1 MYKTR
6 KIRVEEKAFILF
18 LLAECGADEQIYP
31 VAGEV
36 YGYEGGIMGSINLAG
51 SDPDQYAGDLIQVEY
66 TDSDQVEVIIT
77 LTRDKNNHLLDLDFW
92 KADFSKLIRYPVPGQ
107 VTILRK
113 FQ

>member
-6 KIRVEEKAFILF
+6 KIREEEKAFILF
-18 LLAECGADEQIYP
+18 LLAECGVNEQTYP

-36 YGYEGGIMGSINLAG
+36 YEYEGGIMGSINLAG

>member
-31 VAGEV
+31 VACEV
-36 YGYEGGIMGSINLAG
+36 YEYEGGIMGSINLAG

-77 LTRDKNNHLLDLDFW
+77 LTRDKNNHILDLDFW